1 MRHCACNFVPNIR
14 LFFDMGDLAGL
25 IAPRPLV
32 IVSGR
37 EDPIFP
43 QPGVRK
49 AYKEARRMYAGAGAP
64 ENLQLLVGEGGHRFY
79 ADLGWKAMNRYMG
92 KF

>member
-1 MRHCACNFVPNIR
+1 
-14 LFFDMGDLAGL
+14 LAGL

-43 QPGVRK
+43 QPGVQK
-49 AYKEARRMYAGAGAP
+49 AYKEAQRMYAGAGASDK
-64 ENLQLLVGEGGHRFY
+64 LALVVGEGGHRFF
-79 ADLGWKAMNRYMG
+79 ADLGWEAMNR
-92 KF
+92 FIQSL